1 MIPKLNLA
9 STFAALVCFFLPWL
23 DVQCSGK
30 SMATQSGIQVAI
42 GKASAG
48 DAMNA
53 IEERQKASMPQGVK
67 QIPPDE
73 QQAKGGPKVALLTS
87 LSLVALLL
95 ALGASIMVLRGDAR
109 VSNNVVG
116 ILCAASLSA
125 IIMQMLVGFPL
136 ENDLTERMKATPPPP
151 AMKMPRAPG
160 MAQGGPVGDADP
172 FAQLGAG
179 MAATMLQIKF
189 SPALYLA
196 MFALGIPVLVFAN
209 GFLDEMKKARPR
221 N

>member
-1 MIPKLNLA
+1 
-9 STFAALVCFFLPWL
+9 
-23 DVQCSGK
+23 
-30 SMATQSGIQVAI
+30 MATQSGIQAAI
-42 GKASAG
+42 GMTSAG
-48 DAMNA
+48 DSMKA
-53 IEERQKASMPQGVK
+53 IAERQKEGMPPGLK
-67 QIPPDE
+67 AATSEE
-73 QQAKGGPKVALLTS
+73 QQDKGGTKFALLS
-87 LSLVALLL
+87 LLSLVALLL
-95 ALGASIMVLRGDAR
+95 ALGAAIMVLKGDAR
-109 VSNNVVG
+109 VSNNIVG
-116 ILCAASLSA
+116 ILCAASLGA

-179 MAATMLQIKF
+179 MAATMFQIKF